1 MLCYTKRAVA
11 KLNRQTS
18 LTPLTHTTPIYD
30 AEMRPALSP
39 EASCAQMRE
48 LLHTMHARMVECT
61 THCEDNHSQI
71 GLLKIEA
78 EHLIYDAEK
87 VHHASNAPTPTLLW

>member
-1 MLCYTKRAVA
+1 MLCYTKRAPSPSTTEPSNVA
-11 KLNRQTS
+11 DAHNT
-18 LTPLTHTTPIYD
+18 IYD